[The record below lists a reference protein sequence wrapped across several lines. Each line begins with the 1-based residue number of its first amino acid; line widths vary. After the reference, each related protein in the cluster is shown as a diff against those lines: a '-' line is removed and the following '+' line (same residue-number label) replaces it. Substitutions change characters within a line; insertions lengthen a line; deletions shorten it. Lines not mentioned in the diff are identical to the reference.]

1 MNEIYVF
8 FQTHLAFTIGCCWIL
23 AAICSSLRAPT
34 AQSSQAYVTLFAVAN
49 LIGANL
55 ARILPPR
62 VEDSPNFQAALQKAI
77 ADSKNVP
84 KIS

>member
-1 MNEIYVF
+1 MNNVLAF
-8 FQTHLAFTIGCCWIL
+8 FQMHPGFTIFCYWLI
-23 AAICSSLRAPT
+23 AAACSSLRAPT
-34 AQSSQAYVTLFAVAN
+34 AQSSQGYVTLFAVCN
-49 LIGANL
+49 LIGANIG
-55 ARILPPR
+55 RILPPR

>member
-1 MNEIYVF
+1 MNSVYAF
-8 FQTHLAFTIGCCWIL
+8 FQQHMGTTIFCCWVI
-23 AAICSSLRAPT
+23 AAMCSSLRAPT

-55 ARILPPR
+55 ARILPPK

-84 KIS
+84 KLS

>member
-1 MNEIYVF
+1 MNSIYLF
-8 FQTHLAFTIGCCWIL
+8 FQTHMGFTIFCCWII
-23 AAICSSLRAPT
+23 AAACSSLRAPT
-34 AQSSQAYVTLFAVAN
+34 AQSSQGYVTLFAIAN

-55 ARILPPR
+55 SRILPPK

-84 KIS
+84 KLS